1 MITIKLA
8 LNVIIIGAIAHAA
21 ALPPPYAQLAAS
33 PTSAANDTSSSSSS
47 SSSSNTNV
55 GDAFLMSKLTAAE
68 RTQIFWIATGLAVAV
83 SLVQGAIT
91 TLVEICESEG
101 LWTIRFSIGRREHL
115 WWTGIALALI
125 ASLGCMVLSFLAGM

>member
-1 MITIKLA
+1 MTIYLA
-8 LNVIIIGAIAHAA
+8 LNVIINVAIAHAA

-33 PTSAANDTSSSSSS
+33 PTSTSPFTNVPS
-47 SSSSNTNV
+47 SSSSNTNA
-55 GDAFLMSKLTAAE
+55 GDAFLMSKLTATE

-101 LWTIRFSIGRREHL
+101 LWTIRFSLGRQEHL

>member
-1 MITIKLA
+1 MTIYLA
-8 LNVIIIGAIAHAA
+8 LNVIITVAIAHAA

-33 PTSAANDTSSSSSS
+33 PTSTSPPTNAPS
-47 SSSSNTNV
+47 SSSSNTNA
-55 GDAFLMSKLTAAE
+55 GDAFLMNKLTATE

-101 LWTIRFSIGRREHL
+101 LWTIRFSLGRREHL

>member
-1 MITIKLA
+1 MSINLA
-8 LNVIIIGAIAHAA
+8 LNVIINVAIAHAA

-33 PTSAANDTSSSSSS
+33 PTSTSSPTDVPSSS
-47 SSSSNTNV
+47 SSSSNTNA
-55 GDAFLMSKLTAAE
+55 GDAFLMSKLTATE

-101 LWTIRFSIGRREHL
+101 LWTIRFSLGRREHL
-115 WWTGIALALI
+115 W
-125 ASLGCMVLSFLAGM
+125 